1 MLVISPEVIA
11 STELQMIPEY
21 DGYTFGILTSVM
33 HMAWARQ
40 VCGRLKSD
48 YMYSAKLV
56 YNNYPWP
63 HEPSEKLRGAVEAK
77 GAAVLAARA
86 RHPAASLADLY
97 DPLTMPPELTKA
109 HAELDRAVERC
120 YRPEPFAA
128 DRDRV
133 EFLFAEYERLTNPL
147 TAGLGAKPKA
157 TRRAAKPSPA
167 PLESPRSDDAR

>member
-1 MLVISPEVIA
+1 MTPETLISDLCFIMA
-11 STELQMIPEY
+11 DATAY
-21 DGYTFGILTSVM
+21 HFGVLTSSM
-33 HMAWARQ
+33 HMAWMKL

-48 YMYSAKLV
+48 YRYSAGLV

-63 HEPSEKLRGAVEAK
+63 HEPADKLRGAVEAK

-157 TRRAAKPSPA
+157 TRRAAKPPPA